1 MDNIEETAKK
11 KKPMPPGAAQ
21 QLAGVPKPNNA
32 LVPVEGTRTVNP
44 DPLGR
49 APRLVGGAANP
60 VPAAAPAGPLPNYRT
75 GAPAGQPQ
83 FQQTPTPVNPQ
94 VRSAAAQLGSVPE
107 SSAASTL
114 AKPSVVGR
122 AGNALKAIPGGRVVT
137 PVAALLEGSQV
148 VEKIRDPKA
157 SALDVAVQGAR
168 GVARTALGGAGAIAG
183 TPGGLGGQ
191 AAGGLAGYE
200 LADRVIDAGT
210 GERYGPMA
218 KAFQDTFDNNLAA
231 QAAMRLAMPL
241 ANIPGVPGMIGAVF
255 DPKEQP
261 AQTAVPKGD
270 STVMAGAALGT
281 AGSQVAADTS
291 KVIGTFNGRPITQAQ
306 ADELAGK
313 VSSIPAAPQA
323 AQKLGAQISYD
334 TNYNERRGII
344 SQIDA
349 ALKVLGPNP
358 KMRSKRELLQGLLG
372 LKSSL
377 YQNDANAEQQRGT
390 EQAKLDAGSAAD
402 QLGATTQLDIARMGL
417 AGRQQTP
424 IVGDDGNLYT
434 LSGNT
439 LTPVT
444 DASGK
449 PAKAPAD
456 NKESRALYGDLL
468 KNMLG
473 PGATAENLAS
483 AQALLSQ
490 IPALTGIAGESADG
504 VPAGYTATGKV
515 TKDGT
520 PIYQDA
526 KGNKVTF

>member
-122 AGNALKAIPGGRVVT
+122 AGNALKAIPGGRVVA

-183 TPGGLGGQ
+183 TPGGLGGS
-191 AAGGLAGYE
+191 AAGGMAGYE

-218 KAFQDTFDNNLAA
+218 KAFQDTFDNRHALYAGDVGIGINPKLAERVREA
-231 QAAMRLAMPL
+231 DLIIALGVRLGEMTTGGYTL
-241 ANIPGVPGMIGAVF
+241 LQVPR
-255 DPKEQP
+255 P
-261 AQTAVPKGD
+261 AQK
-270 STVMAGAALGT
+270 STIFLGCT
-281 AGSQVAADTS
+281 
-291 KVIGTFNGRPITQAQ
+291 
-306 ADELAGK
+306 
-313 VSSIPAAPQA
+313 PA
-323 AQKLGAQISYD
+323 
-334 TNYNERRGII
+334 
-344 SQIDA
+344 
-349 ALKVLGPNP
+349 
-358 KMRSKRELLQGLLG
+358 
-372 LKSSL
+372 
-377 YQNDANAEQQRGT
+377 
-390 EQAKLDAGSAAD
+390 
-402 QLGATTQLDIARMGL
+402 
-417 AGRQQTP
+417 
-424 IVGDDGNLYT
+424 
-434 LSGNT
+434 
-439 LTPVT
+439 
-444 DASGK
+444 
-449 PAKAPAD
+449 
-456 NKESRALYGDLL
+456 SR
-468 KNMLG
+468 
-473 PGATAENLAS
+473 T
-483 AQALLSQ
+483 
-490 IPALTGIAGESADG
+490 ALTGSPLAGSWTRSAGCSMRVRRPEAGCTVEKLQESVSSCCGGRNCTLRSSLQRQALP
-504 VPAGYTATGKV
+504 PACTCVRRLAAIV
-515 TKDGT
+515 TESSPT
-520 PIYQDA
+520 PLA
-526 KGNKVTF
+526 P